1 MALVPP
7 RAYTKGMRRLRRALT
22 PLKMALHASAED
34 RVPMMGAALA
44 FYGVFSIAPL
54 LVILTGAAGLFFG
67 DRGGQELLD
76 ALAGATGS
84 LGAQAVISMVR
95 GAASRPY
102 SGLIATVIGVITL
115 LIGATGVFGQLQ
127 ESLNTIWKSPEPPR
141 RGWTATIRRRL
152 LSFAMVGVILL
163 LLLASMIATA
173 VLATAGR
180 VVGDTL
186 PGGAAAWQA
195 VNAFASFIVIAGL
208 FTLTFKLLPDRRPS
222 WRACLRGG
230 FYTSVLFMAGQ
241 YALALYLGRT
251 AVASTYGAAGSLI
264 ALLLWVY
271 YSAQILLFGAELTHA
286 FTVADSIPAEGPSPD
301 GQEQDRHRGKDV
313 EVRRDL
319 GQARALRHDRARR
332 VDQMGQG
339 HRVRKQP

>member
-1 MALVPP
+1 
-7 RAYTKGMRRLRRALT
+7 
-22 PLKMALHASAED
+22 
-34 RVPMMGAALA
+34 MMGAALA
-44 FYGVFSIAPL
+44 FYAVFSIAPL

-67 DRGGQELLD
+67 DRGGKELLD

-84 LGAQAVISMVR
+84 LGAQAVISLVR
-95 GAASRPY
+95 GAASRPH
-102 SGLIATVIGVITL
+102 SGLVATIIGVITL
-115 LIGATGVFGQLQ
+115 LIGASGVFGQLQ
-127 ESLNTIWKSPEPPR
+127 ESLNAIWKSPDPPR
-141 RGWTATIRRRL
+141 GGWSMTIRRRL
-152 LSFAMVGVILL
+152 LAFAMVGVILL

-173 VLATAGR
+173 VLASAGR
-180 VVGDTL
+180 VIGDAL

-195 VNAFASFIVIAGL
+195 VNALVSFAVIAFL
-208 FTLTFKLLPDRRPS
+208 FALTFKLLPDRRPS

-230 FYTSVLFMAGQ
+230 LWTSVLFTAGQ

-271 YSAQILLFGAELTHA
+271 YSAQIMLFGAELTHA
-286 FTVADSIPAEGPSPD
+286 FTVAGSIPAEGPGAD
-301 GQEQDRHRGKDV
+301 GEEQDRHRGEDV
-313 EVRRDL
+313 KVSRDL